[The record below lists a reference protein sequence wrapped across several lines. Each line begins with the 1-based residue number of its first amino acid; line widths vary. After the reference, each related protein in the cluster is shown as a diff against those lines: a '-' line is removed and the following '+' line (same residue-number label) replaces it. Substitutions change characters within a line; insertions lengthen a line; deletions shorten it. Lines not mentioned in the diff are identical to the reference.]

1 MTGAP
6 KLRAME
12 ILRDV
17 KLWPRDIYCGTIGWA
32 VPDGR
37 SEFNVA
43 IRSLLVEV
51 GQIMLN
57 AGGGVVW
64 DSTAPDEYEEAL
76 WKTRFT
82 NLPLTAPA

>member
-1 MTGAP
+1 
-6 KLRAME
+6 ME

-17 KLWPRDIYCGTIGWA
+17 ELWPRDIYCGRIGWA
-32 VPDGR
+32 APNGR
-37 SEFNVA
+37 SELNVA